1 MPLLTLTT
9 PNRPIQT
16 AQVKFDKDEYVDPET
31 GKERRKF
38 PCVVPALVIAK
49 VVYTATEARRRAE
62 EDDMYWN
69 AFQQVCAH
77 MRAESRFSSVSTLV
91 ASLTPASRRACLQT
105 EDDIEDWC
113 ESKVGRKRLQQE
125 MKKRQK
131 LVAKDVQT
139 GEATKREKETAVH
152 GAEDTLE
159 LISQRKKDFDEGK
172 PGKSPPEGTQRRESQ
187 HRRPRWPLPDCCI
200 HATPFRS

>member
-1 MPLLTLTT
+1 M
-9 PNRPIQT
+9 
-16 AQVKFDKDEYVDPET
+16 
-31 GKERRKF
+31 
-38 PCVVPALVIAK
+38 
-49 VVYTATEARRRAE
+49 
-62 EDDMYWN
+62 
-69 AFQQVCAH
+69 
-77 MRAESRFSSVSTLV
+77 
-91 ASLTPASRRACLQT
+91 QT

-159 LISQRKKDFDEGK
+159 LINQRKKDFDAGK
-172 PGKSPPEGTQRRESQ
+172 PGKSPHGGIHRRESQ
-187 HRRPRWPLPDCCI
+187 HDRPKRPLPDCRI
-200 HATPFRS
+200 HATSFRSQPTCTRYRQ